1 MKTDSRVRESERL
14 LRDFEKTAQLVRP
27 FVADRYGEEGGD
39 ALYRGVREKY
49 KEIIPQVPWLE
60 GIRGRV
66 MNPFLRITAL

>member
-1 MKTDSRVRESERL
+1 MQNDSRAQESERL

-49 KEIIPQVPWLE
+49 MKSSRRFHGSRVPE
-60 GIRGRV
+60 GG
-66 MNPFLRITAL
+66 